1 MQPIVK
7 SVYDSVVELF
17 PEDSGKRELLYV
29 RRNWIF
35 PNHFDIMLDLISDMC
50 SKYGGD
56 IVICQLA
63 AILHDTGLVYKRTS
77 ASSKGHEKRSLEFA
91 EQILKKHNVDVRI
104 IKSVLACISA
114 TEPENQPKNVNEKIV
129 RTADAL
135 SQFISVHFIA
145 KAAFSEN
152 LEEYFS
158 WLSRKIDADFKRIC
172 FEQEQKKA
180 RPVLEYYKEALKRY
194 YGGKGRKA

>member
-1 MQPIVK
+1 MHSIIK

-35 PNHFDIMLDLISDMC
+35 PNHIDIMLDLINDMC
-50 SKYGGD
+50 SRYGGD
-56 IVICQLA
+56 IVVCPLA

-77 ASSKGHEKRSLEFA
+77 ASSENHEKRSLEYA
-91 EQILKKHNVDVRI
+91 EQILKKHNIDANI

-114 TEPENQPKNVNEKIV
+114 TEPKNEPKNVNEKIV

-145 KAAFSEN
+145 KAAFSESI
-152 LEEYFS
+152 EEYFL
-158 WLSRKIDADFKRIC
+158 WLSKKLDTNFNKIC

-180 RPVLEYYKEALKRY
+180 SPILEYYKEALKRY
-194 YGGKGRKA
+194 YAKRK